1 MNNITVTVELCAEDR
16 ARLDRI
22 AGLLAD
28 MQPKVYRPE
37 PAPAEPAQETPTAPA
52 EEKPTENPPEAET
65 PATPDPVP
73 AEEPEKVPTAD
84 ELRAIV
90 QTLIAAGHRD
100 DVKAIVQTYAVKV
113 SDVPADKRA
122 ECIEKLQALKEGK
135 A

>member
-1 MNNITVTVELCAEDR
+1 MSNNITVTVELCAEDR

-22 AGLLAD
+22 AELLTPV
-28 MQPKVYRPE
+28 QPPE
-37 PAPAEPAQETPTAPA
+37 CKTAEPAEPAQETPTAPV

-65 PATPDPVP
+65 PATPDPAP

-84 ELRAIV
+84 ELRAVV

-100 DVKAIVQTYAVKV
+100 AVKAIVQTYAAKV